1 MKILVVD
8 DTNYMRKTFK
18 DALNKAGYED
28 VLTVDSGEQAL
39 ELLGISDGKEVS
51 TSIDVGCIL
60 MDIVMSGMDGIEA
73 CRKIKAVSSYEM
85 TFVIMVTGRDDIN
98 QLKLAFDAGAT
109 DYIRK
114 PVHEIELLS
123 RVNTVLKLR
132 DEMLERIEKEETL
145 KRIVDQLKESNI
157 ALEKLSFRDGL
168 TGLSNK
174 FHLEQHL
181 FSEWRRALRYRNPIS
196 FILIDI
202 DSFKKYVEVYDL
214 SKGDE
219 CLKKIAKDLSTHMH
233 RPADIVAR
241 IGIDRF
247 AVLLPDTPEDGAI
260 KVAEMLRAS
269 IANLNIE
276 HSESSVEKHITASVG
291 VSTLIPSKTLS
302 PPLFFEYAAKA
313 LDKAKELGRNK
324 VIVYKVKKSR
334 ESKSIR

>member
-8 DTNYMRKTFK
+8 DTNYMRNTFK

-28 VLTVDSGEQAL
+28 ILTVDSGEQAL
-39 ELLGISDGKEVS
+39 ELLGISGGKEVS
-51 TSIDVGCIL
+51 DPIDVGCIL
-60 MDIVMSGMDGIEA
+60 MDIVMPGMDGIEA
-73 CRKIKAVSSYEM
+73 CRKIKAASGYEM
-85 TFVIMVTGRDDIN
+85 TFIIMVTGKGDIN

-132 DEMLERIEKEETL
+132 DEMLERIEKEEAL
-145 KRIVDQLKESNI
+145 KRIVDQLKESNV

-174 FHLEQHL
+174 FHLEQRL
-181 FSEWRRALRYRNPIS
+181 FSEWRRALRYRNPIA

-202 DSFKKYVEVYDL
+202 DFFKKYVELYNL
-214 SKGDE
+214 NEGDE
-219 CLKKIAKDLSTHMH
+219 CLKKIARDLSTRMH

-241 IGIDRF
+241 IDIDQF
-247 AVLLPDTPEDGAI
+247 AVLLPDTPEVGAV
-260 KVAEMLRAS
+260 KVAEMLRNS
-269 IANLNIE
+269 VANLNIE
-276 HSESSVEKHITASVG
+276 HSGSSVGDRVTVSVG

-302 PPLFFEYAAKA
+302 PPLFFDYAAKA
-313 LDKAKELGRNK
+313 LGKAKEVGRNR

-334 ESKSIR
+334 